1 MLPALDKLEFKVPKD
16 AAELL
21 QSLEW
26 PEDHNVVL
34 RLLETVRWWSR
45 MGPLCGL
52 TFTHALATD
61 VFKLLELNTDSCRL
75 LYTAPK
81 WDGAK
86 EVCHSDWWP
95 YLTFK
100 PNDLAEMIAKS
111 KPDFGV
117 VLAEERIP
125 ECMLFMFDIEWNKD
139 GTRDYAIKAMYTHM
153 LLPSGHRYYG
163 RNFIPLDKAR
173 EFGAEWPDS
182 IIWQDKSSNSSD
194 NV

>member
-1 MLPALDKLEFKVPKD
+1 MLPALDKLEFKVPKH

-34 RLLETVRWWSR
+34 RLLETVSWWSR

-52 TFTHALATD
+52 TFRHALATD
-61 VFKLLELNTDSCRL
+61 VLELISLNTDSCCL
-75 LYTAPK
+75 LYCAPH
-81 WDGAK
+81 WNNDQ
-86 EVCHSDWWP
+86 VHHSDWYP
-95 YLTFK
+95 YLTFE
-100 PNDLAEMIAKS
+100 PNELAMMLAKS
-111 KPDFGV
+111 NPDPVTILGEV
-117 VLAEERIP
+117 REP
-125 ECMLFMFDIEWNKD
+125 ECLLFLFDVEWLRD
-139 GTRDYAIKAMYTHM
+139 GEVEYAIKAMHTHM
-153 LLPSGHRYYG
+153 VPRSGR
-163 RNFIPLDKAR
+163 RDFIPLEKAR